1 MTKFVDSVRANIYNN
16 IIAGMEKQVYSSD
29 LKSDAE
35 RHAGSTPATR
45 TKSFSPGG
53 EMVDTLALGASAA
66 RHGGSS
72 PLPRTDKIPDGDFF
86 VCGKQAELA

>member
-1 MTKFVDSVRANIYNN
+1 MMTKFVDSVRTNIYNN

-45 TKSFSPGG
+45 T
-53 EMVDTLALGASAA
+53 MISA
-66 RHGGSS
+66 
-72 PLPRTDKIPDGDFF
+72 P
-86 VCGKQAELA
+86 VM